1 MINGKDKFLLDN
13 NITVGIDNNNMH
25 YAIIKDN
32 NGITESVILRKTS
45 NDIWK
50 VLKIDFNLI

>member
-1 MINGKDKFLLDN
+1 MINGKDKFSIEN

-25 YAIIKDN
+25 YAIIKDD

-45 NDIWK
+45 SEIWK
-50 VLKIDFNLI
+50 ELIERGEI